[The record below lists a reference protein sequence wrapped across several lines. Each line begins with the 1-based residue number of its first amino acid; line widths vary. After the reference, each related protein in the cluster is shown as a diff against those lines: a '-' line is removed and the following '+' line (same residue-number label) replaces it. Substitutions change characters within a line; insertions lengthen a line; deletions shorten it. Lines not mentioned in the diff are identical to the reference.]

1 MAVAVFAHRSPV
13 TFCGRSLLRR
23 YSLCLL
29 RKIVSIWKHDAE
41 ALRKPANAQR
51 TCVRVQQWSTGL
63 PPLLKRTP
71 AADAQERA
79 HETLRVSQLARQ
91 WRREAREMIS
101 C

>member
-1 MAVAVFAHRSPV
+1 MSPEED
-13 TFCGRSLLRR
+13 RQNM
-23 YSLCLL
+23 
-29 RKIVSIWKHDAE
+29 E
-41 ALRKPANAQR
+41 ALRRSTQETCQR
-51 TCVRVQQWSTGL
+51 SEELCES
-63 PPLLKRTP
+63 